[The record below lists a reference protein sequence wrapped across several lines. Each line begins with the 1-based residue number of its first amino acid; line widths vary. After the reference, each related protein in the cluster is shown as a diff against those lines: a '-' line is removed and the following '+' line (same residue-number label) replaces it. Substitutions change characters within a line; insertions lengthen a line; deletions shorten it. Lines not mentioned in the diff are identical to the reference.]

1 MNYGSPLL
9 DLLWAAV
16 HAGFQASSDGE
27 GQYHAYRSSD
37 DGLRE
42 VHPSFLYRP
51 AKNLTRYYTWYK
63 QEQAPQYLAYL

>member
-42 VHPSFLYRP
+42 VYPSFLIVR
-51 AKNLTRYYTWYK
+51 A
-63 QEQAPQYLAYL
+63 